1 MDRDWFMSAA
11 AAKWVA
17 TAVVMRRSPAWQR
30 LQARFGMKAEDGVHL
45 GDYDGTC
52 GSRLCYV
59 YLLLDQSRLFYAVV
73 CYSFSPLASRFW
85 NPKAVSC
92 QS

>member
-1 MDRDWFMSAA
+1 MSAA
-11 AAKWVA
+11 ANWVA
-17 TAVVMRRSPAWQR
+17 TVVVMRRSPAWQR

-59 YLLLDQSRLFYAVV
+59 YYLLLNQSRLFYAVV
-73 CYSFSPLASRFW
+73 C
-85 NPKAVSC
+85 C
-92 QS
+92 C